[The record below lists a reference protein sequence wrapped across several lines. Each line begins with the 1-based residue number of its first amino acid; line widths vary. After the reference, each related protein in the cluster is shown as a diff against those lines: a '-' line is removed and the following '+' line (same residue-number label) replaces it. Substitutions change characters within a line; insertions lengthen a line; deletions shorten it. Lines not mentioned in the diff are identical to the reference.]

1 VSYEHKV
8 PVALESKTNNKSFW
22 KYVNSKLK
30 TRTGVGNLLK
40 PDGTLTNTDEE
51 KVNTLNDYFTSVF
64 THTDD
69 LNEDPDVKEMDTFLD
84 NIDVMVDE
92 VLKKLKYYL
101 TSPSRK
107 VLYWKIGRLL

>member
-1 VSYEHKV
+1 
-8 PVALESKTNNKSFW
+8 
-22 KYVNSKLK
+22 VNSKLK

-64 THTDD
+64 TRTAV

-84 NIDVMVDE
+84 NIDVTVDE
-92 VLKKLKYYL
+92 VLKNLSCLK
-101 TSPSRK
+101 TNKSAGPDSFHPK
-107 VLYWKIGRLL
+107 VLFEVRQSISYPLYVLFNKSL